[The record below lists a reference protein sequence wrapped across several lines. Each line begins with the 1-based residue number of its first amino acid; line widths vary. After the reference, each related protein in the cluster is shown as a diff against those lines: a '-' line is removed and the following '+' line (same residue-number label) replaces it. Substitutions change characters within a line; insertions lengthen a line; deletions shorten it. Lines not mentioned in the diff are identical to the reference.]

1 MVAVLM
7 GAVLMEAEA
16 VHMVV
21 ARMVAN
27 EVVVIDR
34 VTHATDTDREEV
46 QAVVVVMVVVA
57 MVATGEEA
65 RNLVATVDQVV
76 EAPMHLV
83 VEDGV
88 KDMAVKAVVTMAVTP
103 DRVVITEGTDINE
116 QDAITIKLNV

>member
-83 VEDGV
+83 VEDGA